1 MWQTAAKG
9 HWQNGIWHG
18 SEWSKSA
25 SLNSSTQKKLHPL
38 TFIDACW
45 VQRMD
50 VSTGRQWVVHFSS
63 SKSNIK
69 DKPHARQ
76 PCTALTPQNEECFDL
91 PIHANQQ
98 ITRRELCISF
108 NALEIIVTMVEYC
121 KAWARQVPQILTQEQ
136 KEHHMQVC
144 HDLLN
149 QYQAEGDI
157 FHSLIITR
165 DETCCYCY
173 ELDVKWQD
181 MNSPAKKKYKSTC
194 SPPQVKWC
202 AVSFGVGN
210 GWSFWV
216 SWNPNRPSILIATSQ
231 QWLSWRL
238 KHPESGQLRRQP
250 FPCNTITPGTIPIW
264 RPWSTFPVLAGL
276 SYHTHHVVWIRA
288 FWFPFLCTNERW
300 AAWTTFS

>member
-1 MWQTAAKG
+1 MWQTAAEG

-121 KAWARQVPQILTQEQ
+121 KAWARQVPQMLTQEQ

-144 HDLLN
+144 QDLLN
-149 QYQAEGDI
+149 QYHVIQETVT
-157 FHSLIITR
+157 FSLVTR
-165 DETCCYCY
+165 DKIGCCPY
-173 ELDVKWQD
+173 EPESKWQP
-181 MNSPAKKKYKSTC
+181 ME
-194 SPPQVKWC
+194 
-202 AVSFGVGN
+202 
-210 GWSFWV
+210 
-216 SWNPNRPSILIATSQ
+216 
-231 QWLSWRL
+231 SWR
-238 KHPESGQLRRQP
+238 E
-250 FPCNTITPGTIPIW
+250 FPMKENVQD
-264 RPWSTFPVLAGL
+264 RS
-276 SYHTHHVVWIRA
+276 
-288 FWFPFLCTNERW
+288 
-300 AAWTTFS
+300 